1 MEFQFYVI
9 LHERNDSSLLLPLLL
24 CPKSTLLHHDLNRYT
39 HLMTGILNDQSAL
52 VYSMAQFG
60 RIYCKIQTIQIIL
73 KIRIHDCIMLQSQE
87 AALCSYL

>member
-1 MEFQFYVI
+1 
-9 LHERNDSSLLLPLLL
+9 
-24 CPKSTLLHHDLNRYT
+24 
-39 HLMTGILNDQSAL
+39 MTGILNNQSAL